1 MSFTRLDAS
10 DFVISADSVTA
21 PAWSNEV
28 TTLTS
33 FFTSS
38 GTQAGQISGSY
49 YVDVYNGNPTG
60 STSAVQFSIAYGHIV
75 GSGSAPINSLVIGNS
90 PTRITFGQYRNLIY
104 GDAESPVNFG
114 GLNTNASSLIAIQ
127 VDRNRYK
134 ESLFPGTFNIFVSGS
149 AGRIQLTDNSNQ
161 VNTITYVDGGRIY
174 DIISGSNGLATTATA
189 PAGASAKGYTA
200 SGSYGFYLPDIGL
213 IVLNPDALSITSL
226 SDGGVGLSLS
236 SAATITG
243 MYANNEALFQLIN
256 KGANFTL
263 NSQETVSSDYVFVR
277 VRSAEY
283 NYTTNP
289 SMIASASNG
298 ELIYSNFINSPQT
311 FPTSVG
317 LYNDNNELLAVAKL
331 SKPLTKDFTKEA
343 LIRVKLDW

>member
-1 MSFTRLDAS
+1 MSFTRLDAT
-10 DFVISADSVTA
+10 DFVVSADSVTA
-21 PAWSNEV
+21 PAWSNDV

-33 FFTSS
+33 FFSSS

-60 STSAVQFSIAYGHIV
+60 STSAVQFSIAYGHIA
-75 GSGSAPINSLVIGNS
+75 GSGSAPLNTLVTSNS
-90 PTRITFGQYRNLIY
+90 PTRITFGQFRNLIY

-114 GLNTNASSLIAIQ
+114 GFNTNASSLIAIQ

-134 ESLFPGTFNIFVSGS
+134 ESLFPGTFNLFLSGS

-161 VNTITYVDGGRIY
+161 TTTVTYVDGGRLF
-174 DIISGSNGLATTATA
+174 DIISGSNGVATTATA
-189 PAGASAKGYTA
+189 PTGASAKGYTA

-213 IVLNPDALSITSL
+213 IVLNPNALSIATVA
-226 SDGGVGLSLS
+226 DGGVGLSLS
-236 SAATITG
+236 SAVTNTA
-243 MYANNEALFQLIN
+243 MYENNEALFQLVN

-263 NSQETVSSDYVFVR
+263 NSQETISSDYVFVR
-277 VRSAEY
+277 VRSADY

-289 SMIASASNG
+289 SIISGSTG

-317 LYNDNNELLAVAKL
+317 LYNDNNELLAVAKM

>member
-1 MSFTRLDAS
+1 MSFTRLDTS
-10 DFVISADSVTA
+10 DFVVSADSVTA
-21 PAWSNEV
+21 PAWSNSV

-33 FFTSS
+33 FFTAS
-38 GTQAGQISGSY
+38 GTEEGQISGSY
-49 YVDVYNGNPTG
+49 YIDMYNGNPTG
-60 STSAVQFSIAYGHIV
+60 STSAVQFSIAYGNST
-75 GSGSAPINSLVIGNS
+75 GLGSAPLNSLVPGNS

-114 GLNTNASSLIAIQ
+114 GLNTDAASLIAIQ

-134 ESLFPGTFNIFVSGS
+134 ESLFPGTFNLYVSGS
-149 AGRIQLTDNSNQ
+149 DGLIKLTDNSNQ
-161 VNTITYVDGGRIY
+161 VTTVTYVDGGRLF
-174 DIISGSNGLATTATA
+174 DIISGSNGLATTAAA
-189 PAGASAKGYTA
+189 PTGASAKGYTA

-213 IVLNPDALSITSL
+213 IVLNPDALAL
-226 SDGGVGLSLS
+226 SGANGGVLLSIS
-236 SAATITG
+236 TGATDSA
-243 MYANNEALFQLIN
+243 MYANNQALFQLIN
-256 KGANFTL
+256 KGAYFAL
-263 NSQETVSSDYVFVR
+263 NSQETISSDYVFVR

-289 SMIASASNG
+289 SIISGSTG